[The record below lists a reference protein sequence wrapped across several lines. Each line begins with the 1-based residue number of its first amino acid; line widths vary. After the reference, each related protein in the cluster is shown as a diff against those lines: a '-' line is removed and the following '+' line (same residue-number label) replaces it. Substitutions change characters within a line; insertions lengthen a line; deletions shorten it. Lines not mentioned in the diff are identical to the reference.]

1 MAELQ
6 VPTTP
11 GAEQGTEGTKKKI
24 AGKFDTIEQAVE
36 EGYVGLERG
45 FHSLSENVSKL
56 TKLMEA
62 AMTTPVGRNDNP
74 DPYQRGGQQID
85 DPDHID
91 PAKFL
96 LNPGE
101 FLQKRDERLATQI
114 VGKVVDLVGNMNA
127 VNEFKAQNPDLVKHE
142 KIVQAFNR
150 DQDPRLPMRERLEN
164 AGKAA
169 REYLKSL
176 KVDLNAGNSTRA
188 PNGGNFVEPPTGH
201 GLQPG
206 APQQPVNDDDG
217 DKELADYISER
228 NRDMAEHFGAPQK
241 K

>member
-1 MAELQ
+1 MANEA

-11 GAEQGTEGTKKKI
+11 ATEQGIEGGKKKI

-36 EGYVGLERG
+36 EGYVGLEKG

-62 AMTTPVGRNDNP
+62 AMTTPIGSNNNQ
-74 DPYQRGGQQID
+74 DPYQRSGRQIE
-85 DPDHID
+85 DPDAID

-101 FLQKRDERLATQI
+101 FLAKRDDKLAGRI
-114 VGKVVDLVGNMNA
+114 VSQVVDLVGNMTA
-127 VNEFKAQNPDLVKHE
+127 VNDFKAQNSDLSKHE
-142 KIVQAFNR
+142 KIVQAFMR
-150 DQDPRLPMRERLEN
+150 DQDQRLPVRDRLEA

-176 KVDLNAGNSTRA
+176 KVDLNADNPNRA
-188 PNGGNFVEPPTGH
+188 PKGGDFVESPTSH
-201 GLQPG
+201 GLQSG
-206 APQQPVNDDDG
+206 VTQIQNNDASDE
-217 DKELADYISER
+217 KELVDYISER